1 MRSRILVCLDAHL
14 PRSGGKGEELE
25 IPTGKE
31 FLTALSA
38 GEKGGEGLEEV
49 RWYWEEG
56 RKWKLLYIN

>member
-38 GEKGGEGLEEV
+38 GEKEE
-49 RWYWEEG
+49 RDWG
-56 RKWKLLYIN
+56 K

>member
-1 MRSRILVCLDAHL
+1 MDAHL